1 MKTIESYKIPESLK
15 EVWEW
20 KDITSKELYDNSFEE
35 KKSILKNA
43 MEDAVKSIGAKLIK
57 LPNGNYKIG

>member
-1 MKTIESYKIPESLK
+1 MKTIENYKIPASLK

-20 KDITSKELYDNSFEE
+20 KDIASKELYGKTFEE
-35 KKSILKNA
+35 KKSILKNV

>member
-20 KDITSKELYDNSFEE
+20 KDITSKELYGKSFEE
-35 KKSILKNA
+35 KKIILKNA
-43 MEDAVKSIGAKLIK
+43 MEDAVKSFGAKLIK

>member
-1 MKTIESYKIPESLK
+1 MKTIESYKIPASLK
-15 EVWEW
+15 EVWKW

-43 MEDAVKSIGAKLIK
+43 MEVAVKSIGAKLIK

>member
-1 MKTIESYKIPESLK
+1 MKTIEVYNIPISLK

-20 KDITSKELYDNSFEE
+20 KDATSKELYGKSFKE
-35 KKSILKNA
+35 KNSILRDS
-43 MEDAVKSIGAKLIK
+43 MEEAAKTIGAKLIK